1 MKRLLITG
9 YYGFNN
15 LGDEA
20 VLQAIIG
27 LLRQAEPDCQICV
40 LSNNP
45 EQTTAAYQVKA
56 VNRWK
61 LGQFWR
67 ALKETDLF
75 ILGGGSLLQ
84 DVTGSRSLSFYLLQ
98 LKMARIAGKP
108 TVVFAQGLGPLLQE
122 KSRRKTAKALNEC
135 LYLSFRDAQSA
146 ELARKIGVN
155 SDKIEVVCD
164 PVLTLNSKDNKVK
177 QKHLLAVAL
186 RPWPGLQVQ
195 AVAAVLDELAAGGQ
209 IIKLL
214 PFHEPQDRQLAEQ
227 VASLMRSR
235 PQIMAENLTA
245 AEVIA
250 EISACEAL
258 IGMRLHSL
266 IMAAAAGTPFGGIS
280 YDPKIDSFCR
290 QTNCPL
296 LCQVSGF
303 NRDCI
308 ESIWHFLRNKE
319 KYQSQL
325 IENRI
330 AWQTLSAETAQKI
343 INSVK

>member
-1 MKRLLITG
+1 MKRILITG

-45 EQTTAAYQVKA
+45 EQTAAAYQVKA

-61 LGQFWR
+61 LGQFWY
-67 ALKETDLF
+67 ALKKTDLF
-75 ILGGGSLLQ
+75 VLGGGSLLQ

-108 TVVFAQGLGPLLQE
+108 IVVFAQGLGPLLQE
-122 KSRRKTAKALNEC
+122 KSRRKTAKALNKC

-155 SDKIEVVCD
+155 TDKIEVVCD
-164 PVLTLNSKDNKVK
+164 PVLTLNSKDNKIK
-177 QKHLLAVAL
+177 QKNLLGVAL
-186 RPWPGLQVQ
+186 RPWPGLQVS
-195 AVAAVLDELAAGGQ
+195 AVATILDELAAGGQ
-209 IIKLL
+209 IIKFL

-227 VASLMRSR
+227 IASLMRSR
-235 PQIMAENLTA
+235 PQIMSQNLTA
-245 AEVIA
+245 AEVIG
-250 EISACEAL
+250 EISVCEAL

-266 IMAAAAGTPFGGIS
+266 VMAAAAGTPFGGIS
-280 YDPKIDSFCR
+280 YDPKINSFCQ
-290 QTNCPL
+290 QTKSPL

-303 NRDCI
+303 NMDCLDN
-308 ESIWHFLRNKE
+308 IWHFLRNKE
-319 KYQSQL
+319 KYQTLL
-325 IENRI
+325 IDKRND
-330 AWQTLSAETAQKI
+330 WQTLSAETAQKI
-343 INSVK
+343 TNSVK